1 MPTSARSTS
10 DVSALD
16 FRPGDRSLWVVGP
29 VGLRYGP
36 AWDLQKALLRARVE
50 QEVPDVL
57 LLVEHPP
64 VYTIG
69 RRGGDEHLL
78 VGPTFLESKGAEVF
92 HIDRG
97 GDITFHGPGQL
108 VGYPILD
115 LTDHRRDVHW
125 YLRQLE
131 ESLIRTLAEFGI
143 RAGRQEGLTGVWI
156 GDEKVAAIGIKV
168 SRWVTMHGFALN
180 VTTDLRYFDYIVPC
194 GISDKRVTSMER
206 LLGRPVSLSEVARVY
221 VRAFGELFR
230 LRPRNVSLTALV
242 EHVNR
247 RGESVPNA
255 AELVVG

>member
-1 MPTSARSTS
+1 MPTDARSTS
-10 DVSALD
+10 ELSLPA
-16 FRPGDRSLWVVGP
+16 FEAGDRSLWVVGP
-29 VGLRYGP
+29 EKLRYGP
-36 AWDLQKALLRARVE
+36 AWDLQKALLAARVE
-50 QEVPDVL
+50 QEVPDLL

-78 VGPTFLESKGAEVF
+78 VGPTFLESKGAEVH

-115 LTDHRRDVHW
+115 LTEHRRDVHW

-143 RAGRQEGLTGVWI
+143 EAGRQQGLTGVWI

-194 GISDKRVTSMER
+194 GIPDKKVTSMER
-206 LLGRPVSLSEVARVY
+206 LLGRSLPLEEVAATFTRVFSEV
-221 VRAFGELFR
+221 FR
-230 LRPRNVSLTALV
+230 LRPRPVGLPGLIERLRGLELALPQAEELTV
-242 EHVNR
+242 
-247 RGESVPNA
+247 
-255 AELVVG
+255 

>member
-1 MPTSARSTS
+1 MFTGARFTSES
-10 DVSALD
+10 DLPG
-16 FRPGDRSLWVVGP
+16 FHPGDRALWVVGP
-29 VGLRYGP
+29 IRLRYAA
-36 AWDLQKALLRARVE
+36 AWELQKVLLNARVE

-78 VGPTFLESKGAEVF
+78 VAPTFLKSRGAEVV
-92 HIDRG
+92 HTDRG

-115 LTDHRRDVHW
+115 LTEHRRDIHW

-131 ESLIRTLAEFGI
+131 ESLIRTLADFGI
-143 RAGRQEGLTGVWI
+143 RAGRQDGLTGVWI
-156 GDEKVAAIGIKV
+156 GDEKVAAIGVKV

-194 GISDKRVTSMER
+194 GIHGKRVTSMER
-206 LLGRPVSLSEVARVY
+206 LLGRSLSLDEVADAF
-221 VRAFGELFR
+221 VRAFSEVFV
-230 LRPRNVSLTALV
+230 LRPRRVALPTLRQSLGVPEVGAPVSG
-242 EHVNR
+242 EHAV
-247 RGESVPNA
+247 
-255 AELVVG
+255 

>member
-1 MPTSARSTS
+1 MPTDVRSTS
-10 DVSALD
+10 ELGLPAFEV
-16 FRPGDRSLWVVGP
+16 GDRSLWVVGP
-29 VGLRYGP
+29 EKLRFGP
-36 AWDLQKALLRARVE
+36 AWDLQKTLLAARVE
-50 QEVPDVL
+50 HEVPDLL

-78 VGPTFLESKGAEVF
+78 VGPTFLERKGAEVH

-115 LTDHRRDVHW
+115 LTEHRRDVHW

-143 RAGRQEGLTGVWI
+143 EAGRQQGLTGVWI

-194 GISDKRVTSMER
+194 GIPDKKVTSMER
-206 LLGRPVSLSEVARVY
+206 LLGRSLPLEEVAATFTRV
-221 VRAFGELFR
+221 FGEVFHLRLCPVGLPGLIER
-230 LRPRNVSLTALV
+230 LRGLELALPQAEELTV
-242 EHVNR
+242 
-247 RGESVPNA
+247 
-255 AELVVG
+255 